1 MHWSEHDAPS
11 SPVIRVY
18 VFGEFAI
25 ERLVSGTEERGAA
38 PHYERVSNDAW
49 GGRGPAQALLKF
61 LLCRH
66 RRRAMKDE
74 LVEALWPEPDDEG
87 RDKHLKSAE
96 RACDAAASVLRSVL
110 RITSSESLL
119 TTLSSSDGTIYKLP
133 DQGRLWTDADAFE
146 ALVDQALRATDA
158 QEALPGWEAAYR
170 LAQRGEFL
178 EDDRYRDWAVARR
191 ERLQGKIG
199 ECVYAL
205 ADLYAAQQRSDL
217 ARDLLWDAV
226 AASPADEDALY
237 RLLLLLEQQGRYQ
250 AARQVYRRAQ
260 EVAEQDD
267 LPLAPRIHALAK
279 RIREQ
284 CATLEA
290 NPPGTMITPLP
301 FATLISARAE
311 PFIPVLTPTDEQ
323 HNALPLLSQAM
334 AQGIL
339 TAMREIGGQE
349 MDKLRRR
356 LLGQAIGL
364 TGAALLTP
372 LDGFMHTDVLERL
385 AHALKKPAQVDQ
397 PTLTHLESVTRKERQ
412 RFVTSEGADWYDLFC
427 EASGHLD
434 VLIRLLEQTQ
444 PTPTYTLLCT
454 LASETTLLIGDMF
467 FNAGQNDTSE
477 RYYTLALE
485 TAKEAHHD
493 VLQAVILGRMGFLP
507 IYSGT
512 PDQALPCIEQA
523 RSLVSPNTAD
533 IIPAWLWAITAE
545 AYANMGEAPA
555 CTHALEQAEWLL
567 NRGRTGKVSL
577 AFEENTA
584 HALFSPLKLLAFQGT
599 CFIRLRQPEAAQA
612 VLHTHLDSLGATHL
626 HHQSITLV
634 DLGMTHALQADMKEA
649 CHYASQALILVEQ
662 TGSGRVFQ
670 RAVHL
675 RRELDPWKN
684 TPYVRQLDEHIASV
698 IQAETFRGQV

>member
-1 MHWSEHDAPS
+1 MYRSEHDIPS
-11 SPVIRVY
+11 PPVIRVY
-18 VFGEFAI
+18 VFGEFAL
-25 ERLVSGTEERGAA
+25 ERLVSGTDEAGAA
-38 PHYERVSNDAW
+38 PRYERVGSDAW
-49 GGRGPAQALLKF
+49 GGRGPAQALLKC

-74 LVEALWPEPDDEG
+74 LVEALWPEPEDEE
-87 RDKHLKSAE
+87 RDRHLKSAE
-96 RACDAAASVLRSVL
+96 RACDAAASVLRNVL
-110 RITSSESLL
+110 RIAGGESLL
-119 TTLSSSDGTIYKLP
+119 TTISSSDGTLYKLP
-133 DQGRLWTDADAFE
+133 DQHRLWTDADAFE

-158 QEALPGWEAAYR
+158 QEVLPVWEAAYR

-191 ERLQGKIG
+191 ERLRGKIG

-205 ADLYAAQQRSDL
+205 ADLYAAQQRADL

-226 AASPADEDALY
+226 TASPTDEDALY

-250 AARQVYRRAQ
+250 AARQVYRRTQ
-260 EVAEQDD
+260 EVAEQDG
-267 LPLAPRIHALAK
+267 LPLAPRVHALAK

-284 CATLEA
+284 GARLEA
-290 NPPGTMITPLP
+290 NPPGTMSTPLP
-301 FATLISARAE
+301 FATVVSARAE
-311 PFIPVLTPTDEQ
+311 SFIPDLTPADEQ
-323 HNALPLLSQAM
+323 HNALPLLSQAI

-356 LLGQAIGL
+356 LLGQAVGL
-364 TGAALLTP
+364 TGAALFMP
-372 LDGFMHTDVLERL
+372 LDDFMHTDVLERL

-397 PTLTHLESVTRKERQ
+397 STLIHLESVTRKERQ

-427 EASGHLD
+427 EASGHLN
-434 VLIRLLEQTQ
+434 VLTRLLEQTQ

-454 LASETTLLIGDMF
+454 LASETTLLIGDML

-485 TAKEAHHD
+485 TAKEAHYD
-493 VLQAVILGRMGFLP
+493 VLQAIILGRMSFIP
-507 IYSGT
+507 IYRGT
-512 PDQALPCIEQA
+512 PDQALPFLEQA
-523 RSLVSPNTAD
+523 RSLVSQNAVD
-533 IIPAWLWAITAE
+533 IIPAWLWAIAAE
-545 AYANMGEAPA
+545 AYANIGKAPA
-555 CTHALEQAEWLL
+555 CAHALEQAEWLL
-567 NRGRTGKVSL
+567 NRGRTGQVSL

-584 HALFSPLKLLAFQGT
+584 HALFGPLKLLAFQGT
-599 CFIRLRQPEAAQA
+599 CFIRLRQLEEAQT
-612 VLHTHLDSLGATHL
+612 VLHTHLDSLAATHL

-634 DLGMTHALQADMKEA
+634 DLGMTHALQADTKES
-649 CHYASQALILVEQ
+649 CHCASRALSLVAQ
-662 TGSGRVFQ
+662 TGSGRVLQ

-684 TPYVRQLDEHIASV
+684 TPSVRQLDEHLASV
-698 IQAETFRGQV
+698 LQAEAFRGQL

>member
-1 MHWSEHDAPS
+1 MYRSEHDAPS
-11 SPVIRVY
+11 PPVLRVY
-18 VFGEFAI
+18 VFGEFAL
-25 ERLVSGTEERGAA
+25 ERLMSGTEETGAA

-49 GGRGPAQALLKF
+49 GGRGPAQALLKC

-74 LVEALWPEPDDEG
+74 LVEALWPEPEEE
-87 RDKHLKSAE
+87 REKHLKSAE

-110 RITSSESLL
+110 RIAGGESLL

-158 QEALPGWEAAYR
+158 QEALPVWEAAYH

-178 EDDRYRDWAVARR
+178 EDDRYRDWAGARR

-323 HNALPLLSQAM
+323 HNALPLLSQAI

>member
-1 MHWSEHDAPS
+1 MERSEHDAPS
-11 SPVIRVY
+11 PPVIRVY
-18 VFGEFAI
+18 VFGEFTL
-25 ERLVSGTEERGAA
+25 ERLMSATDEAGAA
-38 PHYERVSNDAW
+38 PRYERVSTDVW
-49 GGRGPAQALLKF
+49 GGRGPAQSLLKC
-61 LLCRH
+61 LLCHH
-66 RRRAMKDE
+66 RRRALKDE
-74 LVEALWPEPDDEG
+74 LVEALWPEPEDEE
-87 RDKHLKSAE
+87 RDRHLKSVE
-96 RACDAAASVLRSVL
+96 RACDAAASVLRNVL
-110 RITSSESLL
+110 RITGGESLL
-119 TTLSSSDGTIYKLP
+119 TTISSSEGTTYKLP
-133 DQGRLWTDADAFE
+133 DQSRMWTDADAFE
-146 ALVDQALRATDA
+146 ALVDRALRATDA
-158 QEALPGWEAAYR
+158 QEALPVWEAAYR

-191 ERLQGKIG
+191 ERLRGKIG

-226 AASPADEDALY
+226 TASPTDEDALY

-260 EVAEQDD
+260 EVAEQDG

-284 CATLEA
+284 GATPEA
-290 NPPGTMITPLP
+290 NQPGTMITPLP
-301 FATLISARAE
+301 FATAIGARSE
-311 PFIPVLTPTDEQ
+311 SFIPDLPPVDGQ
-323 HNALPLLSQAM
+323 HTALPLLSQAI

-364 TGAALLTP
+364 TGAALFTP
-372 LDGFMHTDVLERL
+372 LDGFMHTDALERL
-385 AHALKKPAQVDQ
+385 AHALKKPTQVDQ
-397 PTLTHLESVTRKERQ
+397 LTLTHLESVTRKERL

-444 PTPTYTLLCT
+444 STPTYTLLCT

-467 FNAGQNDTSE
+467 FNAGQNDTSR

-512 PDQALPCIEQA
+512 PDQALPLIEQA
-523 RSLVSPNTAD
+523 RSLVTQNAAD
-533 IIPAWLWAITAE
+533 IVPAWLWAITAE

-555 CTHALEQAEWLL
+555 CAHALEQAEWLL
-567 NRGRTGKVSL
+567 NRGRTGQVPL

-584 HALFSPLKLLAFQGT
+584 HALFGPLKLLAFQGT

-612 VLHTHLDSLGATHL
+612 VLHTHLDSLSATHL

-634 DLGMTHALQADMKEA
+634 DLGMANALQGDMKEA
-649 CHYASQALILVEQ
+649 CHYASRALSLVAQ
-662 TGSGRVFQ
+662 TGSGRVLQ

-684 TPYVRQLDEHIASV
+684 TPSVRQLDEHLASV
-698 IQAETFRGQV
+698 LQAETFRGQV